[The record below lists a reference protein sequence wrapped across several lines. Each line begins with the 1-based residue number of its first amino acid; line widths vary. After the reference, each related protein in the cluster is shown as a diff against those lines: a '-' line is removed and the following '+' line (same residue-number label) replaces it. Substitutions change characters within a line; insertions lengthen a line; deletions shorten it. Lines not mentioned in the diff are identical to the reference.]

1 MIEPTIRNP
10 DFLKEFFWLSSLKIL
25 SAMLKAKKI
34 SRGIVGGY
42 STKLSWKFPF
52 ISAITAR

>member
-1 MIEPTIRNP
+1 MPN
-10 DFLKEFFWLSSLKIL
+10 
-25 SAMLKAKKI
+25 AKKI

-42 STKLSWKFPF
+42 NKKLSWKFPF